1 MRHPRPLPTGKLPP
15 DLLAELLGQIDVRDA
30 RVIVGAAPGEDA
42 AVIDTGGD
50 RLLVAAT
57 DPVTFATDRL
67 GWYVVHVN
75 ANDIVVTGATPKW
88 LMATVLLPPGGT
100 DEAVR
105 TVFDQML
112 AACRELGVTLV
123 GGHTEVTYGL
133 ERAIGIGAML
143 GEVERG
149 REVRTSGV
157 RPGDAIV
164 ATKYAGIEGT
174 AVLAREVE
182 DHLLEEGVQP
192 AVVARA
198 QKFLDDPGISVLK
211 EATIASETVQVH
223 AMHDPTEGGLATGL
237 RELADASETGLEI
250 DEAAISYAAETEA
263 VCGALGINPF
273 GLIASGT
280 LLAAVD
286 ASESGLLIQA
296 LSRAGIRAAM
306 IGRAT
311 DRSGGLR
318 LRTRAGDTVELPTFE
333 RDELARYFGG

>member
-1 MRHPRPLPTGKLPP
+1 MRRPRPLPTGKLPP
-15 DLLAELLGQIDVRDA
+15 DLLAEMLGQIDVTDS

-42 AVIDTGGD
+42 AVIDAGGD

-75 ANDIVVTGATPKW
+75 ANDVAVTGASPKW

-105 TVFDQML
+105 SVFDQML

-123 GGHTEVTYGL
+123 GGHTEVTHGL
-133 ERAIGIGAML
+133 ERSIAIGAML

-149 REVRTSGV
+149 REMRTSGV
-157 RPGDAIV
+157 QLGDAII
-164 ATKYAGIEGT
+164 ATKHVAIEGT

-182 DHLLEEGVQP
+182 DGLLEKGLEPEVI
-192 AVVARA
+192 ARA
-198 QKFLDDPGISVLK
+198 RGFLDDPGISVVK
-211 EATIASETVQVH
+211 DAAIASAAVEVH

-237 RELADASETGLEI
+237 RELADASGTGLMI
-250 DEAAISYAAETEA
+250 DESAVSYAPETEA
-263 VCGALGINPF
+263 VCRALEIDPF
-273 GLIASGT
+273 GLIASG
-280 LLAAVD
+280 A
-286 ASESGLLIQA
+286 LLIAVNQSNAGSLIEA
-296 LSRAGIRAAM
+296 LDREGISAAT

-311 DRSGGLR
+311 DRSEGLR
-318 LRTRAGDTVELPTFE
+318 LQPKTGASVELPAFE